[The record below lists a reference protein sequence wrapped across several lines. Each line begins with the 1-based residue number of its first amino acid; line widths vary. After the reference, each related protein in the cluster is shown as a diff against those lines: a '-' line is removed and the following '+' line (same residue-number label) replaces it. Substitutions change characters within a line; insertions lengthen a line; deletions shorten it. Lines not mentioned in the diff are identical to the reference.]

1 MPRAIVGAVR
11 AENAIDSVK
20 CVSPRSFPKPWSALC
35 QAAEVVDV
43 RVDVPTEVGGLI
55 CQEVPEECVKFA
67 VHLRV
72 GEPASGVV
80 VVFRGQIGDF
90 VKAVWGGRVVLLPRG
105 VDHVGHYL
113 CHATKEL
120 RQFHKTHRQGQV
132 EANEG
137 LQIQW
142 MRGDDEVKAQ

>member
-20 CVSPRSFPKPWSALC
+20 YVSPRGFPKPWFALR
-35 QAAEVVDV
+35 QAAEVVYV

-55 CQEVPEECVKFA
+55 RQEVPAECVNFA

-80 VVFRGQIGDF
+80 VVYLGQIGEF
-90 VKAVWGGRVVLLPRG
+90 VKAVWGGRVALLPQG
-105 VDHVGHYL
+105 VDHVGHSL

-137 LQIQW
+137 LRIRW
-142 MRGDDEVKAQ
+142 MRGDDKVKAQ